1 MAFTGA
7 VAGLIGVAL
16 GRVRAR
22 YAGERAAETSES
34 AMLEGAMGKE
44 TPRAV
49 MPIRSAP
56 GGPP

>member
-7 VAGLIGVAL
+7 VASLIGVAL

-22 YAGERAAETSES
+22 YAGEQAPETSES
-34 AMLEGAMGKE
+34 AMLVGAVGEE
-44 TPRAV
+44 TSRAV

-56 GGPP
+56 GGPL